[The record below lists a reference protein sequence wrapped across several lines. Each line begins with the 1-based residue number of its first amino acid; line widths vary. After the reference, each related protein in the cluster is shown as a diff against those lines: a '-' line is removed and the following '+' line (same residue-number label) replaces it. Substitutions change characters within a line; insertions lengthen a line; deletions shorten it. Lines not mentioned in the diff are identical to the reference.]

1 MWIFL
6 ALIGALADAA
16 YFAFVKKSQENRASP
31 FGIAS
36 VIFLMAGVLIGTV
49 SLAHGIP
56 VIGHTFWLAVAAATI
71 VATTTVALYFR
82 ALRTSDLS
90 LTVPMLSFTP
100 VILLLT
106 SFLIL
111 RESIS
116 WGGLTGMI
124 LIILGSYILNI
135 NDYKNLLAP
144 LRAMWHNAGIRA
156 MLLVAVL
163 FAVGA
168 PLDKLI
174 VRESDPF
181 FGAAMV
187 YFLLAATCYTIS
199 RFMKE
204 PPLDRSPRLWKSLL
218 FGSLALSL
226 VAISINLAYTYQIV
240 PYVISIKRLSIIFSV
255 IIGGL
260 FFRERHWI
268 WRLAGAVILVA
279 GAVIISMQ

>member
-1 MWIFL
+1 MWVLL
-6 ALIGALADAA
+6 ALIGAVADAA
-16 YFAFVKKSQENRASP
+16 YYAFVKKSQENRTSP

-36 VIFLMAGVLIGTV
+36 KIFLCAGIIIGIV
-49 SLAHGIP
+49 SLCHGIP
-56 VIGHTFWLAVAAATI
+56 PIGHLFWLAIAAATI

-82 ALRTSDLS
+82 ALHTTDLS

-100 VILLLT
+100 VIMLLT
-106 SFLIL
+106 SYVLL
-111 RESIS
+111 HESVS
-116 WGGLTGMI
+116 WGGFAGII
-124 LIILGSYILNI
+124 LIILGSYTLNI
-135 NDYKNLLAP
+135 NDQKNLLAP
-144 LRAMWHNAGIRA
+144 FRAMWHNAGVRA

-181 FGAAMV
+181 FGAAII
-187 YFLLAATCYTIS
+187 YFLLAVTCYAIS
-199 RFMKE
+199 RSINE
-204 PPLDRSPRLWKSLL
+204 PALDRSPRLWRSLL

-240 PYVISIKRLSIIFSV
+240 PYVIAIKRLSIVFSV

-260 FFRERHWI
+260 FFREKNWR
-268 WRLAGAVILVA
+268 WRLAGAIILVA
-279 GAVIISMQ
+279 GAIIISTQ